1 VASLGSS
8 VRIAGR
14 GRAITAGR
22 LSIWGGGLYAY
33 EMNRIEIACC
43 PHCPVG
49 FLIIVALRLSRSVH
63 TVHQTHR
70 ESERF
75 DSSVCLFQAHS
86 SLRNR
91 GSSSSF
97 IFLRNE
103 AVTLESPRR
112 RGWRGCLLHCNA
124 GCQAG
129 QHPGRQETMCGDTRN
144 ER

>member
-103 AVTLESPRR
+103 AVTLESPR
-112 RGWRGCLLHCNA
+112 GLDMQKTWLA
-124 GCQAG
+124 GMSPALQ
-129 QHPGRQETMCGDTRN
+129 CGMSSGSASRTARN
-144 ER
+144 HVR